1 MGAVREYAGEANA
14 RWCWSDKRSLV
25 GFPVLCIQEKHW
37 LTQLESRTMIRDL
50 SDGKFFLDRC
60 IDPHPSLHLVLQL
73 SDSQILPTIIDDQLK
88 MINSWHRRSKEYFSY
103 GKPKLLDVHT
113 KSFFP

>member
-1 MGAVREYAGEANA
+1 MQGKQMHVGVGQTNA
-14 RWCWSDKRSLV
+14 PSP
-25 GFPVLCIQEKHW
+25 GFHFCGNRKKHW
-37 LTQLESRTMIRDL
+37 LPQLESKTMIRDL
-50 SDGKFFLDRC
+50 SDGRFFLDRC

-88 MINSWHRRSKEYFSY
+88 MINSWHRRSKEDFSY